1 MSTWDLRTGTYLKLV
16 SADGVK
22 IMIEMRSCWIKVGLT
37 SNDSFPLN
45 VGVGEVQKEING
57 RRSCKDG

>member
-1 MSTWDLRTGTYLKLV
+1 
-16 SADGVK
+16 
-22 IMIEMRSCWIKVGLT
+22 MIEMRSCWIKVGLT